1 MADTIDANEKSLPMR
16 SDSISDT
23 WKDAINVA
31 PVDDRYRVRLD
42 VGRLRRGLFVVEL
55 DRPWLDT
62 PFLIHGFLVDSDIE
76 LKTLQ
81 RYCRH
86 VFVDTNRSDP
96 ATIGKILER
105 MTIAPEASARI
116 VVHAQPD
123 DGNALAEAA
132 EPDTRTL
139 SEPPAELGDLSRP
152 SAARRAYK
160 VRADVQ
166 ISRETRERFR
176 SLVRDGASPG
186 PAAEGGT
193 LARRTLTRVRS
204 LFGSGNARGGGVDAG
219 QRVPP
224 PEIAKLLA
232 PGTRAVFYPDR
243 HDPATELPRARRAFE
258 HCDGALC
265 AVVADIRSGRV
276 PKLAPVGEAVARMI
290 ESVCDNP
297 DALLWVAQMREEHGE
312 AYQPGVRVALYLITF
327 GRQLGLPR
335 PSLAELGMIGML
347 ADVGKVRLPRALLE
361 KPGMLNPAEYS
372 IIKEHVRLGL
382 EALSPTGA
390 LARSVERGIAEHHER
405 LDGSGYPKGL
415 SGDEISL
422 FGRMAAI
429 ADCFAALSA
438 PRAYANPLAAQDA
451 LMNLYQWA
459 DTSFQGVLVEQFVQA
474 IGVFPVGSLIELS
487 SGEVAVVV
495 AHNRGRHLEPR
506 VLLLTCPDKRG
517 LPTPIEIDLAQSTL
531 NAGGK
536 PLRAMRG
543 LPSSA
548 YGLKLR
554 DYYADGSGRA
564 LANG

>member
-1 MADTIDANEKSLPMR
+1 MR
-16 SDSISDT
+16 SDSISDN

-31 PVDDRYRVRLD
+31 PVDDRYRLRLD
-42 VGRLRRGLFVVEL
+42 VGRLRRGLFVAEL

-86 VFVDTNRSDP
+86 VFVDTDRSDP

-105 MTIAPEASARI
+105 MAIAPEPSAQ
-116 VVHAQPD
+116 VVGHAQPVHGD
-123 DGNALAEAA
+123 ALAETT
-132 EPDTRTL
+132 EPDTLTL
-139 SEPPAELGDLSRP
+139 SQPPAACADLSRP
-152 SAARRAYK
+152 PAARRAYK

-176 SLVRDGASPG
+176 SLVRDGAPSRPG
-186 PAAEGGT
+186 AESET
-193 LARRTLTRVRS
+193 LARRALARVRG
-204 LFGSGNARGGGVDAG
+204 LFGSGNARGGDVDAG
-219 QRVPP
+219 RRALP
-224 PEIAKLLA
+224 PEVTKLLA
-232 PGTRAVFYPDR
+232 PGTRAAFYADR
-243 HDPATELPRARRAFE
+243 HDPATELPRARRVFE
-258 HCDGALC
+258 QCDGALR
-265 AVVADIRSGRV
+265 AVIADIRAGRV
-276 PKLAPVGEAVARMI
+276 PKLAPVGDAVAKMI
-290 ESVCDNP
+290 DSVCDNP

-312 AYQPGVRVALYLITF
+312 AYQPGVRVALYLVTF

-335 PSLAELGMIGML
+335 ASLAELGMIGIL

-390 LARSVERGIAEHHER
+390 LGKPVERGIAEHHER

-495 AHNRGRHLEPR
+495 AHNRAHHLEPR
-506 VLLLTCPDKRG
+506 VLLLTWPDKRG
-517 LPTPIEIDLAQSTL
+517 LPTPVEIDLAQRPQIAS
-531 NAGGK
+531 GK

-554 DYYADGSGRA
+554 DYYADGSSLA
-564 LANG
+564 LAKG